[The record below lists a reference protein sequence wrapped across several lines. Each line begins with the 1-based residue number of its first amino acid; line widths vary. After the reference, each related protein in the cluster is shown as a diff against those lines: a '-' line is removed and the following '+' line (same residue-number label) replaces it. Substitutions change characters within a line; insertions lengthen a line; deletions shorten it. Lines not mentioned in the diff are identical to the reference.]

1 MRVLIDTNVALD
13 FMLERDGFYA
23 QAKAVL
29 KYCVSTVDGYIAVHS
44 FPNIFYVLKNTIGF
58 SLELQLESAKLKNID
73 YIITRDDDFKNSTVK
88 VLTPGE
94 FVKMMG
100 GEILLVGIKKNI

>member
-44 FPNIFYVLKNTIGF
+44 FPNIFM
-58 SLELQLESAKLKNID
+58 S
-73 YIITRDDDFKNSTVK
+73 
-88 VLTPGE
+88 
-94 FVKMMG
+94 
-100 GEILLVGIKKNI
+100 